1 MYFVAKVKG
10 FWLVRKQLRKATVSV
25 YGRSHRTD
33 FREFN
38 TWMFTKICGRIKV
51 IVKWYKNT
59 TLCTNAYV
67 RLSLL
72 VTFRNNW
79 DSVLCKV
86 RVEAEEIVV

>member
-25 YGRSHRTD
+25 YGRSHRTG
-33 FREFN
+33 FREF
-38 TWMFTKICGRIKV
+38 KV
-51 IVKWYKNT
+51 IVKWDKNT
-59 TLCTNAYV
+59 TLCTNAYI

-72 VTFRNNW
+72 VIFRNNW

-86 RVEAEEIVV
+86 RVEAEEIIV